1 MVKKINNIFSRTA
14 AMVAVLL
21 WCVVGSIMVIEYKK
35 ESLTT
40 SIQAFVVQDLEND
53 SISYVI
59 WYDRRVNWEL
69 TDNEL
74 IGTGKEGLRESI
86 TITDTKKDG
95 DAIIYIGYRTTDSV
109 AVLAVLKEGNNAVNF
124 YTEDKHNRYII
135 NYGDE

>member
-1 MVKKINNIFSRTA
+1 MVKKINNIFSRTT

-124 YTEDKHNRYII
+124 YTEDKRNRYII